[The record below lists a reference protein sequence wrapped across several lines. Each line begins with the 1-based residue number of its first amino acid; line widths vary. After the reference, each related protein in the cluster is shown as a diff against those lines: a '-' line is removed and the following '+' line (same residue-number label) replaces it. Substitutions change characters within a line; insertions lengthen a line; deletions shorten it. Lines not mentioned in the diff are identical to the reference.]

1 MGLFNVQEICAHTKA
16 LGLGSKVTISHG
28 FCLGGITER
37 KAREAAEMMAEA
49 GIALVRDRSGP
60 R

>member
-1 MGLFNVQEICAHTKA
+1 MGLFSVEEICARTKA

-37 KAREAAEMMAEA
+37 KVVNVAFKGFCRGAD
-49 GIALVRDRSGP
+49 GR
-60 R
+60 